1 MMILAEKIT
10 NLRKQMNL
18 SQEQLAEKL
27 NVSRQSVSKW
37 ESAQSMPDTG
47 KIIQLAEIFG
57 VTTDYLLR
65 EDLDE
70 VEVSLFPSD
79 ESLLRHVSM
88 EEANEFLEKNE
99 QKASAVSTAV
109 ALFVLSVVPI
119 LFFSGAENALTAL
132 FEYNTSVAI
141 GLISFF
147 VILAIGIAVAV
158 QSAMRMKKFEYLE
171 KELLDTAYGVTGM
184 VRTRKESYAEKH
196 TTRVIIGIVLS
207 ALSATP
213 VLFTTL
219 VYDGDEFL
227 SIYGVIGLLVMVAAG
242 VYFLLK
248 TGIIWNGFQMLLQEE
263 DYTREKKQTGRK
275 IASLSG
281 IYWLIATAAYLC
293 YSFITMDWGRSWIVW
308 PIAGILWPIVVILYG
323 AKRNKA

>member
-1 MMILAEKIT
+1 MILAEKIT

-65 EDLDE
+65 EDLGE
-70 VEVSLFPSD
+70 VEVFLFPSD

-119 LFFSGAENALTAL
+119 LFFSGAENALTRL
-132 FEYNTSVAI
+132 VEI
-141 GLISFF
+141 I
-147 VILAIGIAVAV
+147 
-158 QSAMRMKKFEYLE
+158 E
-171 KELLDTAYGVTGM
+171 
-184 VRTRKESYAEKH
+184 
-196 TTRVIIGIVLS
+196 RV
-207 ALSATP
+207 
-213 VLFTTL
+213 
-219 VYDGDEFL
+219 
-227 SIYGVIGLLVMVAAG
+227 
-242 VYFLLK
+242 K
-248 TGIIWNGFQMLLQEE
+248 
-263 DYTREKKQTGRK
+263 
-275 IASLSG
+275 
-281 IYWLIATAAYLC
+281 
-293 YSFITMDWGRSWIVW
+293 
-308 PIAGILWPIVVILYG
+308 
-323 AKRNKA
+323 